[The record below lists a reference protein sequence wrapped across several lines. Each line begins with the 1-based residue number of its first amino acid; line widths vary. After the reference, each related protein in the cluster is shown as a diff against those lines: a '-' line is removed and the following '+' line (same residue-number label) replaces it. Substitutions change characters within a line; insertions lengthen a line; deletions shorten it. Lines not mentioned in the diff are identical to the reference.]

1 MAMMGDA
8 ERAGLERPFIVDLRH
23 PLDVLSD
30 PLVLPGALRIG
41 PDDLK
46 QRKAM
51 IPTDRDIVLYC
62 TCPSEETSA
71 KVALELRR
79 MGVRRVRPLRG
90 GLQGW
95 KDAGYPL
102 ETVQAV

>member
-1 MAMMGDA
+1 MMS
-8 ERAGLERPFIVDLRH
+8 LRCFNSSA
-23 PLDVLSD
+23 DE
-30 PLVLPGALRIG
+30 
-41 PDDLK
+41 LK
-46 QRKAM
+46 QRKDI
-51 IPTDRDIVLYC
+51 IPRDRDVVLYC

-79 MGVRRVRPLRG
+79 MGVKRVRPLRG

-102 ETVQAV
+102 DAVLAI